1 MVYEYRGLFAPS
13 PAADIEKSKNNIKIR
28 RNQ

>member
-1 MVYEYRGLFAPS
+1 MVYEYRVNFALL
-13 PAADIEKSKNNIKIR
+13 PAADNKKSKNNIMIR